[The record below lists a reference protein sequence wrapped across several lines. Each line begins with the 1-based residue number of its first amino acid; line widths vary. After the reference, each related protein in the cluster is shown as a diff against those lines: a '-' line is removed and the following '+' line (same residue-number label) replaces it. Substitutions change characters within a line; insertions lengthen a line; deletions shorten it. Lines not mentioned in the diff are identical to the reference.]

1 LLIVHCFVSYWS
13 FIENKTVFTFDEIR
27 LILIFTPYKQWF
39 MTIKPLFIDYEIITV
54 SNIFS
59 LLSSLSI
66 FIGPSDTVAPSSE
79 YLSFF
84 TTFSLK
90 LWHYEFNHLSGTAI
104 LGPHQYRSNVIINS
118 FTYKIWNLIVSG

>member
-1 LLIVHCFVSYWS
+1 
-13 FIENKTVFTFDEIR
+13 
-27 LILIFTPYKQWF
+27 

-90 LWHYEFNHLSGTAI
+90 L
-104 LGPHQYRSNVIINS
+104 
-118 FTYKIWNLIVSG
+118 